1 MVLRLMIVSVIDF
14 ITQMNS
20 IKSFDANR
28 IVFFFS
34 FFSSISFNAHVTQ
47 LSVSMYIYLE
57 WCRSCEKHNRQKIL
71 HCEVILLVWL
81 WIYFFWQQKKN
92 QALSTS
98 LKKKNYCWNYKSFV
112 QVQLTILESALYF
125 FSDFLE
131 FIGFIPPDEI
141 RRHSDSHEIDFAR
154 YAQIKIH
161 YNFSAKWCCVCM
173 VCHFIAHPILW

>member
-20 IKSFDANR
+20 IKSFDTNR
-28 IVFFFS
+28 IVFFF
-34 FFSSISFNAHVTQ
+34 FLLFNFIQCSCHTVECIHV
-47 LSVSMYIYLE
+47 VYLE

-71 HCEVILLVWL
+71 HCEAILLVGL